1 MGVPSPRIPPLY
13 DIMTGVKRGVNPF
26 FRVYIIKNII
36 PPYMIKKI
44 PEKFIE
50 NRGIYSI

>member
-1 MGVPSPRIPPLY
+1 MWYFLINY
-13 DIMTGVKRGVNPF
+13 
-26 FRVYIIKNII
+26 I